1 MAFGR
6 LYSAA
11 LLAPALLAGPVTAR
25 AADAANEPSDT
36 GAVPE
41 VIVTATRREER
52 LQDVPISAST
62 LGGAQL
68 QALTTDGEDLRVL
81 AGRVPSL
88 NVESSFGRA
97 YPRFYIRG
105 YGNSDFHLNASQP
118 VSLVYDDVVQENP
131 ILKGFPIFDLAQV
144 EVLRGP
150 QGTLFGRNTPAGVVK
165 FDSARP
171 DLNTMSGYVALSDAT
186 YNTANAEGAFN
197 MPLTPTFAFRVSAL
211 YQHRDD
217 WVNNGFTGQKDAYE
231 GYNDRAGRVQL
242 LFQPNE
248 DFSALLNVHG
258 RGLDG
263 TARLFRANIFEKGT
277 NDFVPGFRPDTIYTD
292 GHNQQWLQTYG
303 SNLRLQWNLESVTL
317 HSITG
322 WESVHVYSR
331 GDIDGGYGASY
342 APPFGPGFIPFADET
357 ADALPGHEQFTQEF
371 RIESRDKGPLTW
383 QAGAYYFY
391 EGITVDSYAYDT
403 LFAAGAQNELEVSK
417 QTNHAWAV
425 FGSVA
430 DDVTDQ
436 LNVRAGIRYTQDRKN
451 FGTLSYTATDGTS
464 LQGNVFSAKPDATN
478 VSWDLSGNYKV
489 IPDVSTY
496 ARVATGFRAPSV
508 QPASPFGPQSEAASE
523 KIISYEM
530 GVKAELFERRL
541 SVDADVYAYKVKDQQ
556 LSAVGGSSNQTT
568 LLNADKAIG
577 RGFELDLQA
586 RPIDPLLLTANAS
599 YNFTKLEDKNIALFP
614 CGASA
619 LFPPNC
625 TVEGGFNPATGTV
638 SLDGNPLPQS
648 PKWVA
653 NATARY
659 GIPLAGGELYAYTDW
674 SYRSTI
680 NFFLYEAAEFTGKS
694 LLQGGARIGYV
705 WGDGKYEVAGFG
717 RNITNK
723 IVAVGGIDFN
733 NLTGFINEPRIWGG
747 QVRVKF

>member
-1 MAFGR
+1 MALGR

-11 LLAPALLAGPVTAR
+11 LLAPVLLAGPVATH
-25 AADAANEPSDT
+25 AADTASEPSDSS
-36 GAVPE
+36 AVPE

-62 LGGAQL
+62 LSGAPL
-68 QALTTDGEDLRVL
+68 EALTTGGEDLRVL

-118 VSLVYDDVVQENP
+118 VSLIYDDIVQENP
-131 ILKGFPIFDLAQV
+131 ILKGFPIFDLAEV

-171 DLNTMSGYVALSDAT
+171 NFEMGGYVTLSDAT

-197 MPLTPTFAFRVSAL
+197 LPLTSTLAVRFSAL

-217 WVNNGFTGQKDAYE
+217 WVNNGFTGEKDAYE
-231 GYNDRAGRVQL
+231 GYNDRAGRVQVL
-242 LFQPNE
+242 YKPDD
-248 DFSALLNVHG
+248 DFSALFNVHG

-263 TARLFRANIFEKGT
+263 TARLFRANIFEPGT
-277 NDFVPGFRPDTIYTD
+277 NNFVAGFRPDTVYTD
-292 GHNQQWLQTYG
+292 GHNEQWLQTYG
-303 SNLRLQWNLESVTL
+303 SNLRLQWNVGSFAL

-331 GDIDGGYGASY
+331 GDIDGGFGAVY
-342 APPFGPGFIPFADET
+342 DPPYGPGFIPFADET
-357 ADALPGHEQFTQEF
+357 ADALPSHTQLTQEF
-371 RIESRDKGPLTW
+371 RIESRDNGPLTW

-391 EGITVDSYAYDT
+391 EDITVNSYAYDT
-403 LFAAGAQNELEVSK
+403 LFGAGAQNELEVSK

-425 FGSVA
+425 FGSA
-430 DDVTDQ
+430 AEDLTDQ
-436 LNVRAGIRYTQDRKN
+436 LNVRAGLRYTQDRKN

-464 LQGNVFSAKPDATN
+464 LVGSDRSAKPDATN
-478 VSWDLSGNYKV
+478 VSWDIAGNYKIV
-489 IPDVSTY
+489 PDVSTY

-508 QPASPFGPQSEAASE
+508 QPSSPFGPQSEAKSE
-523 KIISYEM
+523 KIISYEL
-530 GVKAELFERRL
+530 GVKAELLERRL

-577 RGFELDLQA
+577 RGVEIDLQA
-586 RPIDPLLLTANAS
+586 RPIEPLLLTANGS
-599 YNFTKLEDKNIALFP
+599 YNFTKLEDKNISLFP
-614 CGASA
+614 CGATA
-619 LFPPNC
+619 VFAPNC
-625 TVEGGFNPATGTV
+625 TVEGPFNPATGTV
-638 SLDGNPLPQS
+638 SIDGNPLPQS
-648 PKWVA
+648 PKWVT

-674 SYRSTI
+674 SYRSEI

-694 LLQGGARIGYV
+694 LLTGGVRLGYI
-705 WGDGKYEVAGFG
+705 WGGGKYEVAGFG

-747 QVRVKF
+747 QVMVKF